1 MVSNRFE
8 HFIRFLI
15 YEFIMQEFVINRS
28 LGVHVE
34 EKGRGVAFWCS
45 FYVYTYYSWC
55 ISVEFCAYPGWGRV
69 TDLACLAYLFNEWS
83 FYFHSLINGYYLHRE
98 CFVALYP
105 VCSFLMCWYEQCGCA
120 RVMFV
125 MSTILL
131 LIPVR
136 HHINESKGNV
146 AHVTNSN

>member
-45 FYVYTYYSWC
+45 FYTYYSWRYSSHSARIEVEGGSN
-55 ISVEFCAYPGWGRV
+55 ISLVL
-69 TDLACLAYLFNEWS
+69 LACLM
-83 FYFHSLINGYYLHRE
+83 NGP
-98 CFVALYP
+98 CI
-105 VCSFLMCWYEQCGCA
+105 SIQ
-120 RVMFV
+120 
-125 MSTILL
+125 
-131 LIPVR
+131 
-136 HHINESKGNV
+136 
-146 AHVTNSN
+146 